1 MIAYL
6 EGKILGVGDDNILVL
21 VSGLGYKVFVPVNY
35 LSELNLDNKV
45 VLYIY
50 QHVREDSLS
59 LYGFLSSEEL
69 NIFELLLSI
78 SGIGPKSA
86 LGAVAISS
94 VDEMVSSIS
103 RGDSSL
109 LEQVSGIGK
118 KTAKKVVLDLQDKIS
133 KLYGKIDISQ
143 LGSKSVNVKND
154 EIDALLALGY
164 FDRDARSALSRVN
177 PDTKDFSER
186 IKEALKF
193 LSQ

>member
-6 EGKILGVGDDNILVL
+6 KGKILRINDDSIVVL
-21 VSGLGYKVFVPVNY
+21 VSDIGYKVFVPTNY
-35 LSELNLDNKV
+35 LLELNISDEQTFHV
-45 VLYIY
+45 Y
-50 QHVREDSLS
+50 QHVREDNLS
-59 LYGFLSSEEL
+59 LYGFFSFGEL

-86 LGAVAISS
+86 LGAVAIAP
-94 VDEMVSSIS
+94 VNEIVSSIS

-109 LEQVSGIGK
+109 LERVSGIGK

-133 KLYGKIDISQ
+133 KLYGKADSLQTGSRSVDI
-143 LGSKSVNVKND
+143 KND

-164 FDRDARSALSRVN
+164 LDRDARSALSRVN
-177 PDTKDFSER
+177 PSIKDFSKR